1 MVAGGK
7 GRRAATRGP
16 GWCAGLLAV
25 QSAEA
30 GKATG
35 SHDVPSKLAKEGWL
49 VLVGVLSEAKNWAR
63 NGLLCK
69 ENEQAVGPCGRKGSR
84 PGLLGL

>member
-1 MVAGGK
+1 MLE
-7 GRRAATRGP
+7 
-16 GWCAGLLAV
+16 GLFAV

-63 NGLLCK
+63 DGEMKNI
-69 ENEQAVGPCGRKGSR
+69 GPMMKGA
-84 PGLLGL
+84 